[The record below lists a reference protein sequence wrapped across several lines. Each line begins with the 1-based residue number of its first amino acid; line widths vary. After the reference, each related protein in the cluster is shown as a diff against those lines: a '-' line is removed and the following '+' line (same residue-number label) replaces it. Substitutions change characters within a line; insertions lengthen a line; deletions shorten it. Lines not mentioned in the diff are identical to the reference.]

1 MSAMSLAAAQVLFET
16 NLKAVD
22 DAAHFAFRR
31 LRPQEYEEK
40 LADARAT
47 AWHAWHGLVFKKGKD
62 PVEVGVH
69 GIANNA
75 IRYVRNG
82 RKLGCGGISGRG
94 AMDVYHRK
102 AQAKCGFRM
111 ISLDSGDDIP
121 AASSGKV
128 EWRDWLA
135 EDNKVTPADEAA
147 FRVDF
152 ANWLAALPERKRRVA
167 ELLAEGHEGVVV
179 ARLVGIAPSRVCQL
193 RRELEA
199 GWQEFQAGAGR
210 T

>member
-22 DAAHFAFRR
+22 DAARFAFRR

-40 LADARAT
+40 LAEARAA
-47 AWHAWHGLVFKKGKD
+47 AWHAWHGLVFKKGRD

-82 RKLGCGGISGRG
+82 RKLGCGICGRG
-94 AMDVYHRK
+94 AMDVYDRK
-102 AQAKCGFRM
+102 AQAKRGFRM

-121 AASSGKV
+121 AESSGKG

-135 EDNKVTPADEAA
+135 EDNTCTPADQAA
-147 FRVDF
+147 FRIDLDS
-152 ANWLAALPERKRRVA
+152 WLSRLPERKRRI
-167 ELLAEGHEGVVV
+167 
-179 ARLVGIAPSRVCQL
+179 ARA
-193 RRELEA
+193 
-199 GWQEFQAGAGR
+199 AGR
-210 T
+210 GPRRARRGEDRGLLSRAG